1 MIPVPYGVLHLAIGI
16 LTSKRI
22 LSIANRS
29 ICKGEGEKNFQIP
42 DMSRHDLKPLLIQL
56 KELKGLLL
64 VDIILKEGT
73 EISIKL

>member
-22 LSIANRS
+22 TAIANRL
-29 ICKGEGEKNFQIP
+29 IRKGDGEKHFQIP